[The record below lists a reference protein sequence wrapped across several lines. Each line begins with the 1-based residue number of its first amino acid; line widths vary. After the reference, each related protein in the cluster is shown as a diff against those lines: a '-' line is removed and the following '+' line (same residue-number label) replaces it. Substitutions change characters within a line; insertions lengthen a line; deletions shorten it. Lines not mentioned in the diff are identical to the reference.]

1 MEKSLKRNDNTDQLE
16 RMKFSFFPGCS
27 LKASGHENTLSLLKF
42 CDKVNVDLIEL
53 EDWNCCGSSS
63 AHSIDHMVSQNL
75 PMRNISLAPKGIPL
89 MIACPSCL
97 IRMKSMYLKIKKDK
111 NLQKEYEALWQKPFD
126 DELEIIHFFEIF
138 DSSFFLF
145 GF

>member
-1 MEKSLKRNDNTDQLE
+1 M
-16 RMKFSFFPGCS
+16 
-27 LKASGHENTLSLLKF
+27 SLLKF
-42 CDKVNVDLIEL
+42 CDRVNIDLIEL

-63 AHSIDHMVSQNL
+63 AHSVDSEVAKNL

-97 IRMKSMYLKIKKDK
+97 IRIKSMYLKIKKDK
-111 NLQKEYEALWQKPFD
+111 NLRKEYENLWEKPFD

-138 DSSFFLF
+138 NRINLEDYNDHPEEKLKNSRLPPIMAACSPCPRI
-145 GF
+145 